1 MPVTFNEKFLAY
13 LALLSGLVI
22 SVVAEY
28 YSILGLTAIFSAAAI
43 PVIIMGIALGVGK
56 ITATLWLKQNWNIA
70 HWSIKA
76 YLVAAIAVLMLITS
90 MGIFGFLSKAHSE
103 QSLVSGDA
111 QSKIAIYDEKIKTS
125 KENIETNR
133 KALKQMDEAVDQ
145 VMGRSTDEK
154 GADKAVALR
163 RAQQKERSRLLS
175 EIEAEQKNVASL
187 SEQRAPIA
195 AEVRKVEAEVGPIKY
210 IAQFV
215 YGETE
220 QSILEKAVTWVIIIL
235 IVVFDPLALILL
247 LASQISFQSFRDR
260 ERWDFERNLEEA
272 ADAFNDV
279 FADELSTTNKTPDEL
294 MGLKP
299 DAWVADV
306 GEKPT
311 KEELTDLDPNWPF
324 PTYDEITPKATDP
337 VQFVDFG
344 EHPKDTFE
352 HEKEIAEGDSPEKE
366 SSDIVES
373 TATVTTSTV
382 TEIVVE
388 AEVPAEPEPA
398 VREPIRTV
406 ITGNRPTQVTK
417 VFRSPKALTTI
428 TEEIVQQALE
438 EKVEP
443 TVILDKDTNYVI
455 IDGQRYHRN
464 GVPAVL
470 RTYVQ
475 NEEQKE
481 SGVWSKVKKDEE

>member
-13 LALLSGLVI
+13 LALISGLVI

-28 YSILGLTAIFSAAAI
+28 YSILGLTAIFAAATI
-43 PVIIMGIALGVGK
+43 PVIIMGVALGVGK

-70 HWSIKA
+70 HWSIRT

-103 QSLVSGDA
+103 QNLISGDA
-111 QSKIAIYDEKIKTS
+111 QSKIAIFDEKIKTE
-125 KENIETNR
+125 KENIDANR

-145 VMGRSTDEK
+145 VMVRSQDEK

-163 RAQQKERSRLLS
+163 RAQQKERGRLLAD
-175 EIEAEQKNVASL
+175 ITTAQQKITALN
-187 SEQRAPIA
+187 EERAPIA

-215 YGETE
+215 YGDTE

-247 LASQISFQSFRDR
+247 LASQISFQNFRDR

-272 ADAFNDV
+272 AEAFNDV
-279 FADELSTTNKTPDEL
+279 FADELAATDKTPDEL
-294 MGLKP
+294 METKP
-299 DAWVADV
+299 DPWVADV

-311 KEELTDLDPNWPF
+311 AEELKDDLF
-324 PTYDEITPKATDP
+324 PTFEEIT
-337 VQFVDFG
+337 
-344 EHPKDTFE
+344 
-352 HEKEIAEGDSPEKE
+352 EGNSPQEPN
-366 SSDIVES
+366 IVS
-373 TATVTTSTV
+373 TSTVTTSTA
-382 TEIVVE
+382 TQVVE
-388 AEVPAEPEPA
+388 VPVELTVIEEVSVKEP
-398 VREPIRTV
+398 VRTI
-406 ITGNRPTQVTK
+406 ITGNRPNQVTK
-417 VFRSPKALTTI
+417 VFKSPKALTTI
-428 TEEIVQQALE
+428 TEEIVQEALE

-443 TVILDKDTNYVI
+443 TVILDKDSNYVI

-464 GVPAVL
+464 SVPAVL

-475 NEEQKE
+475 NEEQRE
-481 SGVWSKVKKDEE
+481 SGIWSTVKKNEE